1 MRLLRMKNIHE
12 GAYLKHYELTYLNKS
27 GKEKVF
33 ELVSR
38 NRLASPRDIGRKAS
52 GVTIIAFQKE
62 RMLLLREFRM
72 SINKSI
78 YNLCAGMLQEGESVE
93 DCARRELY
101 EETGL
106 TVARFLDIL
115 PPSYSAV
122 GFSDTGTYM
131 VILEAEGTF
140 SDHTSANEEI
150 TAGLYTREE
159 LKAARTEEFSSRS
172 RPPPISLPISGNI
185 RASVLLP
192 FLEGSEIN
200 LISVFGRQQS
210 A

>member
-1 MRLLRMKNIHE
+1 
-12 GAYLKHYELTYLNKS
+12 
-27 GKEKVF
+27 
-33 ELVSR
+33 
-38 NRLASPRDIGRKAS
+38 
-52 GVTIIAFQKE
+52 
-62 RMLLLREFRM
+62 M

-78 YNLCAGMLQEGESVE
+78 YNLCAGMLKEGESVE
-93 DCARRELY
+93 DCACRELY

-122 GFSDTGTYM
+122 GFSDTSTYM

-159 LKAARTEEFSSRS
+159 LKAMLRTEEFSSRS
-172 RPPPISLPISGNI
+172 QTAAYFFAHFR
-185 RASVLLP
+185 
-192 FLEGSEIN
+192 
-200 LISVFGRQQS
+200 
-210 A
+210 

>member
-78 YNLCAGMLQEGESVE
+78 YNQ
-93 DCARRELY
+93 
-101 EETGL
+101 
-106 TVARFLDIL
+106 IL
-115 PPSYSAV
+115 KQ
-122 GFSDTGTYM
+122 FM
-131 VILEAEGTF
+131 
-140 SDHTSANEEI
+140 H
-150 TAGLYTREE
+150 
-159 LKAARTEEFSSRS
+159 EFK
-172 RPPPISLPISGNI
+172 
-185 RASVLLP
+185 
-192 FLEGSEIN
+192 
-200 LISVFGRQQS
+200 Q
-210 A
+210 

>member
-1 MRLLRMKNIHE
+1 MQLLRMKNILK
-12 GAYLKHYELTYLNKS
+12 GAYLNHYELTYLNKS

-38 NRLASPRDIGRKAS
+38 NRLASPEDIGRQAS
-52 GVTIIAFQKE
+52 GVTIIAYQKE

-78 YNLCAGMLQEGESVE
+78 YNLCAGMLQEGETVE
-93 DCARRELY
+93 DCARRELF

-122 GFSDTGTYM
+122 GFSDTSTYM

-159 LKAARTEEFSSRS
+159 LRNMLRTEEFSSHS
-172 RPPPISLPISGNI
+172 QTAAYFFVHGNET
-185 RASVLLP
+185 A
-192 FLEGSEIN
+192 N
-200 LISVFGRQQS
+200 
-210 A
+210 

>member
-1 MRLLRMKNIHE
+1 MKNIHE

-72 SINKSI
+72 SINKCI

-93 DCARRELY
+93 DCRPFPGYPAALLFCGRFFRY
-101 EETGL
+101 EHLHGNTG
-106 TVARFLDIL
+106 
-115 PPSYSAV
+115 S
-122 GFSDTGTYM
+122 
-131 VILEAEGTF
+131 
-140 SDHTSANEEI
+140 
-150 TAGLYTREE
+150 
-159 LKAARTEEFSSRS
+159 
-172 RPPPISLPISGNI
+172 
-185 RASVLLP
+185 
-192 FLEGSEIN
+192 
-200 LISVFGRQQS
+200 
-210 A
+210 